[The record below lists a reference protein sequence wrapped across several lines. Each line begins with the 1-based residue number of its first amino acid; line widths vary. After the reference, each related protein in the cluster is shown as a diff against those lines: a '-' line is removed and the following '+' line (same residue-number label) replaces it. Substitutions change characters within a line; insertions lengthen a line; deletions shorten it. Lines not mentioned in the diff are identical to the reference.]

1 MWSLN
6 RSGRLNVLS
15 CVGLEALVG
24 WKCWLR
30 EQTGLKGLDIVTI
43 INNQLSSR
51 FALQAHLEEW
61 SDSEIWIM
69 FVSCSHFLTLLL
81 LLLQVLGVP
90 CEPVHQGMDCNED
103 RPATLCLTKDYST
116 FDLPFRSKPNLIKIG
131 NLNLMIELQ
140 TIKWRESLNKS
151 HMNMQTCFCIPSL

>member
-1 MWSLN
+1 
-6 RSGRLNVLS
+6 
-15 CVGLEALVG
+15 
-24 WKCWLR
+24 
-30 EQTGLKGLDIVTI
+30 
-43 INNQLSSR
+43 
-51 FALQAHLEEW
+51 
-61 SDSEIWIM
+61 M

-103 RPATLCLTKDYST
+103 RPATLWLTKDYST

-140 TIKWRESLNKS
+140 TIQAGMSSAQPQAEAVSLK
-151 HMNMQTCFCIPSL
+151 FWLVYV